1 MSLACYKHSRSIS
14 CCCYYYY
21 LLLYYPHPLS
31 PIWPPSTNLAL
42 QAICLL
48 TPESAL
54 GLKCPIFQ
62 SSETQ
67 FKVIFNST
75 CHPNPTAGHGH
86 LYGPFLNNNEEPP
99 KKRIPL
105 RLVFRHHEGAPHPHP
120 EVTSQA
126 TLGRFSIPLTAR
138 E

>member
-1 MSLACYKHSRSIS
+1 MAWVQTLALLLRETLGRLVNLSVTQFLHLENEMITELLEGLNSLTCLWHVISIREV
-14 CCCYYYY
+14 
-21 LLLYYPHPLS
+21 LAVVVIIIMLLYYPHPLS

-86 LYGPFLNNNEEPP
+86 SLW
-99 KKRIPL
+99 PL
-105 RLVFRHHEGAPHPHP
+105 P
-120 EVTSQA
+120 EQQ
-126 TLGRFSIPLTAR
+126 
-138 E
+138 